1 MDSTLNYRYWKRVDF
16 SDTDRCKGLYRD
28 KYFAIPLERYWLGS
42 WHNASDITWR
52 VWQDPDYVEIDE
64 TEALALMPILLELH
78 QKKAEQDA
86 RQVQENLRAQQVSL
100 ESAKP
105 EEPMP
110 LSSLLTA
117 AITMHELYL
126 SFKAAGFDEDQ
137 SLKLVGE
144 ILKRP
149 KDPSESM

>member
-1 MDSTLNYRYWKRVDF
+1 
-16 SDTDRCKGLYRD
+16 
-28 KYFAIPLERYWLGS
+28 
-42 WHNASDITWR
+42 
-52 VWQDPDYVEIDE
+52 
-64 TEALALMPILLELH
+64 MPILLELH